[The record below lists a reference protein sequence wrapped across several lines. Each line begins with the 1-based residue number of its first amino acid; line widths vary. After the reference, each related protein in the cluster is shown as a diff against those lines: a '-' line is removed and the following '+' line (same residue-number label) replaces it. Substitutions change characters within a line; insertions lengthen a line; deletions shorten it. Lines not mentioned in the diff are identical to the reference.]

1 MITLSPAL
9 PLTVALCT
17 LSLLPAGLRI
27 YINPTWLIVESE
39 APPEDLKQPPV
50 DAESMTT
57 EWDSSIDVQSPYG
70 LVRIMMDAVIEG
82 LRKLPFVGESM
93 VPKRHS
99 STGPRSPQSWVRLR
113 KDVAPV
119 GPKELPV
126 VAKSVASDPPYPLGQ
141 LWDSLAQADRTQL
154 CCRALQSLWLCFL
167 SWVALRLWRN
177 GNRPQGQVSNRDR
190 SHRKGAA
197 CGEQGSTSLQA
208 LAKKACNE
216 KTKPSA
222 GKKASAGPES
232 SSASSP
238 VTCSAVGQKPSGGP
252 STTWGLPEVCS
263 AQRAAQGSPARL
275 ESFQRKPSPAGH
287 FSATRPAPTSLRPRP
302 CHFQGKER
310 PASSSVGTDCSEE
323 GTFSSDEAVHQLEA
337 KITPLARCTR
347 LVYRLRLKVFPHQHS
362 EKKAEGEASGGEP
375 SLAPC
380 APPPRACSRRIG
392 KRRCRGA
399 SECRRPCRVG
409 LEAGENR
416 HPWP

>member
-1 MITLSPAL
+1 MPQPTKGSGSEGTSTDFFCWLEAVSAPMVMLLRVAMANGRPRPGETMITLSLAL

-177 GNRPQGQVSNRDR
+177 GNRPQGQ
-190 SHRKGAA
+190 
-197 CGEQGSTSLQA
+197 
-208 LAKKACNE
+208 
-216 KTKPSA
+216 
-222 GKKASAGPES
+222 
-232 SSASSP
+232 
-238 VTCSAVGQKPSGGP
+238 
-252 STTWGLPEVCS
+252 
-263 AQRAAQGSPARL
+263 
-275 ESFQRKPSPAGH
+275 
-287 FSATRPAPTSLRPRP
+287 
-302 CHFQGKER
+302 GKER

-399 SECRRPCRVG
+399 R
-409 LEAGENR
+409 
-416 HPWP
+416 